1 LRLRP
6 LAEENSTSLNL
17 NRFFNDFCLTKP
29 GQGIIIIPL
38 NEITLIKELKRMKQD
53 YKFKKIHVDAKTII
67 AVGSG
72 KGGVGKSTVT
82 VNLALAMAK
91 KGLKVGLLDA
101 DIYGPNVPLMLG
113 IGNTTI
119 QIKNEKLVPIER
131 LGLKVMSVAFIT
143 DPDKAL
149 IWRGPLANKLIEQ
162 FLGDVEWGQLD
173 ALLIDL
179 PPGTGDVPLSIIQK
193 AELGGGIIVTT
204 PQEAA
209 IADVQKMIDMFRM
222 TGTKILGIV
231 ENMKYVVC
239 PDCNKKINL
248 YPNNDNRSLAKIL
261 GYNLLAEFP
270 FEPGIGLKKD
280 DGTPYYLYQT
290 GNANPTVDKYNALCE
305 NVVKEFKQLK
315 SI

>member
-1 LRLRP
+1 M
-6 LAEENSTSLNL
+6 
-17 NRFFNDFCLTKP
+17 K
-29 GQGIIIIPL
+29 
-38 NEITLIKELKRMKQD
+38 KEH
-53 YKFKKIHVDAKTII
+53 KFKKIHVNAKTII

-113 IGNTTI
+113 IEKDTMA
-119 QIKNEKLVPIER
+119 QIKGEKLIPTER
-131 LGLKVMSVAFIT
+131 LGLQVMSVAFLT

-162 FLGDVEWGQLD
+162 FLADVEWGELD
-173 ALLIDL
+173 VLLIDL
-179 PPGTGDVPLSIIQK
+179 PPGTGDVPLSLIQK
-193 AELGGGIIVTT
+193 AELGGGIIVST

-222 TGTKILGIV
+222 TGTKVLGIV
-231 ENMKYVVC
+231 ENMKYVTC
-239 PDCNKKINL
+239 PGCSEKINL
-248 YPNNDNRSLAKIL
+248 YPNKDDRSLTKIL

-280 DGTPYYLYQT
+280 DGAPFYLNET
-290 GNANPTVDKYNALCE
+290 GNNNTTINEYNTLCDK
-305 NVVKEFKQLK
+305 VIKEFKVLK
-315 SI
+315 KALK